1 MQTSCWQAAA
11 AQLPGQ
17 QLAACRHWLPRT
29 HDATHCIY
37 HAIIAIAR
45 WKSHCGKQLGTRE
58 KASSGAIRDVDAP
71 ACSLHNHRLPCS
83 HSPSMSAGMRTPAAQ
98 PPLSKFW
105 SRGSEARTSFSLED
119 ETSCHKN
126 ATSSD

>member
-1 MQTSCWQAAA
+1 MQTSCFQAAA

-29 HDATHCIY
+29 HIANHCIN

-58 KASSGAIRDVDAP
+58 KASSAAIRDVDAP
-71 ACSLHNHRLPCS
+71 ACSLHNHRLLCG
-83 HSPSMSAGMRTPAAQ
+83 HSPSMSAAMRTPVA
-98 PPLSKFW
+98 
-105 SRGSEARTSFSLED
+105 SRL
-119 ETSCHKN
+119 
-126 ATSSD
+126 